1 MEAVSKTLEAA
12 FFVHFQEFSDRE
24 LRFKGYIIL
33 SGSGE
38 LTSDTLLVNSFSL
51 I

>member
-24 LRFKGYIIL
+24 LRYSMDIL
-33 SGSGE
+33 Y
-38 LTSDTLLVNSFSL
+38 
-51 I
+51 